1 MRYRVSRSQSLS
13 AVAQA
18 FLLLLALLTGASV
31 YAEKAVDESEIN
43 ERVQQLDRTIERAGL
58 LQSELDVAIPADK
71 TALEYRLDE
80 TSIEALRLIDQ
91 ISVGMAQ
98 LPEGNITR
106 NALMERFSGGLLGL
120 ETALFERLENLN
132 KRIQDAESIF
142 IESSGTDRV
151 ASQAFSFNLRTLRV
165 RYYGALVDVIHSR
178 EALALGVDDL
188 ERVVGQRLRQE
199 AERSV
204 ARVEL
209 AAAAFAE
216 VNRRLSAGTGNA
228 DLSSALSQ
236 LKINRDFHLSILS
249 ALVDQMDR
257 LDLNVASYR
266 TVIVRESNIV
276 SVGLFEQGVLSQML
290 TEGWANLRDAIVKG
304 APDTILQLLIFV
316 IILLVF
322 RLISRVTKR
331 GVEAALERSNTK
343 MSALLKDILISGVGG
358 TIMIFGIM
366 VALSQIGITLGPMLA
381 GLGVAG
387 FIVGFALQDTLG
399 NFASGAM
406 ILIYRPYDVDD
417 FVEVNGA
424 AGLVKKMNLVSTTI
438 VTFDNQTLVIPNSKI
453 WGDVIKNVTHQRVRR
468 VDMEFGI
475 SYGDDIEHAERVLK
489 EVLDEHDLI
498 LPKPEPLIVV
508 NSLGDSSVNIAVRP
522 WVRTEDYWKV
532 YWALTKQVKMRFDKE
547 GISIPF
553 PQRDVHHYSEDKN
566 KYTGERV

>member
-1 MRYRVSRSQSLS
+1 MRDRGTSVNTIAGRVRVFVLLFILPCSLI
-13 AVAQA
+13 AN
-18 FLLLLALLTGASV
+18 
-31 YAEKAVDESEIN
+31 AEKPVDEREIN
-43 ERVQQLDRTIERAGL
+43 ERVEQLGRTIERAEAL
-58 LQSELDVAIPADK
+58 RSELDVAIPADK
-71 TALEYRLDE
+71 AALEYRLDE
-80 TSIEALRLIDQ
+80 TSIETLGLIDQ
-91 ISVGMAQ
+91 ISVGIAQ

-106 NALMERFSGGLLGL
+106 DALMERFSGGLLGL
-120 ETALFERLENLN
+120 ETVLFERLENLN
-132 KRIQDAESIF
+132 NRIETAESLY

-151 ASQAFSFNLRTLRV
+151 IAHAFSFNLRTLRV
-165 RYYGALVDVIHSR
+165 RYYGALVDVIDSR
-178 EALALGVDDL
+178 KALSLDVEEL
-188 ERVVGQRLRQE
+188 ERVASQRLRQE

-209 AAAAFAE
+209 ASAAFAE
-216 VNRRLSAGTGNA
+216 INRRISADTGNA

-236 LKINRDFHLSILS
+236 LKINRDFHLSILN
-249 ALVDQMDR
+249 ALVVQMDR
-257 LDLNVASYR
+257 LDLNASSYR

-276 SVGLFEQGVLSQML
+276 SVGVFEQGVLSQML
-290 TEGWANLRDAIVKG
+290 AEGWANLRDSIVKG
-304 APDTILQLLIFV
+304 APDTILQLCILI
-316 IILLVF
+316 IILLAF
-322 RLISRVTKR
+322 RLASRVAKR
-331 GVEAALERSNTK
+331 AVEAGLERSNTG
-343 MSALLKDILISGVGG
+343 MSALLKDILISGIGG

-417 FVEVNGA
+417 FVEVTGA

-475 SYGDDIEHAERVLK
+475 GYGDDIEHAERVLK
-489 EVLDEHDLI
+489 QVLDEHELI
-498 LPKPEPLIVV
+498 LPKPEPLVVV

-532 YWALTKQVKMRFDKE
+532 YWALTKQVKMRFDEE
-547 GISIPF
+547 GITIPF
-553 PQRDVHHYSEDKN
+553 PQRDVHHYSEVR
-566 KYTGERV
+566 GERD

>member
-18 FLLLLALLTGASV
+18 LLLLLALLTGASV

-165 RYYGALVDVIHSR
+165 RYYGALVDVIHS
-178 EALALGVDDL
+178 
-188 ERVVGQRLRQE
+188 
-199 AERSV
+199 SV

-249 ALVDQMDR
+249 ALVGQMDR

-322 RLISRVTKR
+322 RLISRVSKR
-331 GVEAALERSNTK
+331 GVEAALERSNTN